1 MTTAEQPLISKSARD
16 DSLHYGPA
24 RICVRH
30 ARMPDQ
36 APALRVEVGPSVMVF
51 PLDAA
56 ERLATTMMD
65 YVVDARA
72 ELEK

>member
-1 MTTAEQPLISKSARD
+1 MTTADQPLVSNRERD
-16 DSLHYGPA
+16 DGLQYGPA
-24 RICVRH
+24 KVCVRH

-36 APALRVEVGPSVMVF
+36 APALRVEIGPSVMVF

-56 ERLATTMMD
+56 ERLASTMMD

-72 ELEK
+72 ELKK